1 MVAGS
6 AVPPSCGDEPA
17 SQQAAGSPVV
27 KPALPHPK
35 TKLPFEA
42 QVTHRVRPSLKA
54 AVRTVQTAQHLE
66 RKLCLIRE
74 GKHARPPSE
83 MPPTLAAGSA
93 AVGSAAAAR
102 PRPTRPRPTPPRP
115 TPAAA
120 VGLAAAGPPVRPS
133 LKAAAR
139 TVQTAQHL
147 ERKLLVIREGKHPR
161 PPSEMPPTLAA
172 GSAAAGLAAAG
183 VEAAGSAKAGLALA
197 RETRTVADASSAD
210 ADGHPRLSRMRTR
223 TDASQMNLGSRIDS
237 PERIVP

>member
-42 QVTHRVRPSLKA
+42 QVTHRVRPSLNA

-93 AVGSAAAAR
+93 A
-102 PRPTRPRPTPPRP
+102 
-115 TPAAA
+115 
-120 VGLAAAGPPVRPS
+120 
-133 LKAAAR
+133 
-139 TVQTAQHL
+139 
-147 ERKLLVIREGKHPR
+147 
-161 PPSEMPPTLAA
+161 
-172 GSAAAGLAAAG
+172 AGLAATG

-210 ADGHPRLSRMRTR
+210 ADGHPRLRRMRTR
-223 TDASQMNLGSRIDS
+223 TDASRMNLGSTIDS

>member
-1 MVAGS
+1 MAGS
-6 AVPPSCGDEPA
+6 AVPPSCGDEPT
-17 SQQAAGSPVV
+17 SQQPAGSHTRRPVV

-42 QVTHRVRPSLKA
+42 QVTQRARPSLKA

-66 RKLCLIRE
+66 RKLYLIRE

-93 AVGSAAAAR
+93 AAGSAAAA
-102 PRPTRPRPTPPRP
+102 PPRPTPPRP
-115 TPAAA
+115 TPPPAA
-120 VGLAAAGPPVRPS
+120 GLAAAGPPVRPS
-133 LKAAAR
+133 LKAAVR
-139 TVQTAQHL
+139 TVQTAQRL
-147 ERKLLVIREGKHPR
+147 ERKLLVIREGKHTR

-197 RETRTVADASSAD
+197 RETRTVADASSPD
-210 ADGHPRLSRMRTR
+210 ADGHPRLRRMRTR
-223 TDASQMNLGSRIDS
+223 TDASRTNLGSTIDRI
-237 PERIVP
+237 

>member
-54 AVRTVQTAQHLE
+54 TVRTVQTAQHLE

-102 PRPTRPRPTPPRP
+102 PRPTPPRP
-115 TPAAA
+115 TPLASA
-120 VGLAAAGPPVRPS
+120 GLAAAGPPVRPS

-147 ERKLLVIREGKHPR
+147 ERKLLVIREGKHAR

-210 ADGHPRLSRMRTR
+210 ADGHPRLRRMRTR